1 MKAIIGLLALAVG
14 WTASGANAWMQQA
27 RKTPAWFTE
36 GVMYQ
41 IQPRAFTPFVRRGKG
56 ETVLVVQNW
65 TDAETDCEVKFDV
78 PDNSIQSYI
87 VVEGL
92 DRNVR
97 GTIASEPLLAR
108 KATRTG
114 VRRYK
119 LGPYG
124 FAIVNVG
131 L

>member
-1 MKAIIGLLALAVG
+1 MLADADERHSMFG
-14 WTASGANAWMQQA
+14 
-27 RKTPAWFTE
+27 KTPMDWSQLDREPGKSRHALVRRLAEIRRTHSALTSVN
-36 GVMYQ
+36 GVDGLTWLDTTA
-41 IQPRAFTPFVRRGKG
+41 PDSVSAFVRRGKG
-56 ETVLVVQNW
+56 ET
-65 TDAETDCEVKFDV
+65 
-78 PDNSIQSYI
+78 DNSIQSYI